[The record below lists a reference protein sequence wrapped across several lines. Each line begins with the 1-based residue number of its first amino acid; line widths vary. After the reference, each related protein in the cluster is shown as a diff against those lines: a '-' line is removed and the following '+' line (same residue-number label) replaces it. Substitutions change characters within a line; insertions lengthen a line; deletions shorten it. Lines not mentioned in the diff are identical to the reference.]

1 MMKKFLSMILAL
13 GLLLCAAAI
22 PAHAE
27 TGMLPILGD
36 ANGDREVEIDDV
48 TGLQRH
54 LADIEL
60 PYTIDKRAVDSDE
73 DGIVSIL
80 DATCIQRWMIGAAG
94 RLNIGEEVFDWN
106 FDESSAGYIQTRF
119 NDVFDII
126 RICPDH
132 FYGSSMFNGTC
143 FRVSGSL
150 SDNWCVGDTV
160 WCLMDNGRL
169 SMDGYIGQADLITI
183 EPYITDPNTHEV
195 YKPVIYLY
203 PEQETEV
210 SVKLSL
216 DGEFMYTY
224 PEYKDGWT
232 VTATPDGTLTDKNG
246 SVYPYLFWDAE
257 LNAEY
262 DLSKGFCVKGEDTE
276 TFLRDSLEEMGL
288 NQKETDEFIE
298 FWLRFMQDNPYNVIS
313 FQTDAYTD
321 AAQLTIT
328 PQPDTTIRIFMTWY
342 DSDEA
347 VDIPAQELVH
357 AERNGFTAVEWGGQ
371 KVR

>member
-1 MMKKFLSMILAL
+1 MKKALSLILSL
-13 GLLLCAAAI
+13 SILLCFAAI
-22 PAHAE
+22 PAQAQS
-27 TGMLPILGD
+27 GMVPILGD
-36 ANGDREVEIDDV
+36 INGDREVQIDDV
-48 TGLQRH
+48 TCLQRY
-54 LADIEL
+54 LAGIPLRFIVDER
-60 PYTIDKRAVDSDE
+60 TADSDE
-73 DGIVSIL
+73 DGEVSIL
-80 DATCIQRWMIGAAG
+80 DATYIQRWLIDLTGH
-94 RLNIGEEVFDWN
+94 LNIGEDIFEWP
-106 FDESSAGYIQTRF
+106 FDESTAGYIQTQF

-150 SDNWCVGDTV
+150 SDDWCVGDTV
-160 WCLMDNGRL
+160 WCIMDNGRL
-169 SMDGYIGQADLITI
+169 SMDGYIGQADLVMI

-210 SVKLSL
+210 TVKLSL

-232 VTATPDGTLTDKNG
+232 VTAAPDGTLTDKNG
-246 SVYPYLFWDAE
+246 SAYPYLFWDAK

-276 TFLRDSLEEMGL
+276 TFLRTTLAEMGL
-288 NQKETDEFIE
+288 NQKETDGFIE
-298 FWLRFMQDNPYNVIS
+298 FWLRFMKDNPYNVIS

-321 AAQLTIT
+321 AAKLTIS
-328 PQPDTTIRIFMTWY
+328 PQPDTTIRVFMTWY
-342 DSDEA
+342 ASDNA
-347 VDIPAQELVH
+347 VDIPAQEIVH
-357 AERNGFTAVEWGGQ
+357 AERSGFTAVEWGGQ
-371 KVR
+371 KIK